1 MLKMAGPPQVKAL
14 SKRLILLL
22 ILGFISS
29 GCSLSPETNLRV
41 YVLDGGRISV
51 KNLSIFATS
60 EVYEGRSMELANPCF
75 LVQHPKGML
84 LWDAGLPD
92 TLVDK
97 TVGDEIMQVSMKKTL
112 ASQLEELNLS
122 PQDID
127 YLVHSH
133 MHYDHIG
140 NSNMFASST
149 WLIHE
154 EEYEY
159 AFGSDAE
166 KREEYVYYKA
176 LKQSNTI
183 KLNGDYDV
191 FGDGT
196 VVILSAGGHT
206 PGHQVLF
213 IDLPETGPV
222 VLSGDLYHFA
232 EQRIHR
238 RVPRFNDNREET
250 LNSMDKIERFLED
263 KGARLVIQH
272 DLKQISLLPHA
283 PDFVD

>member
-1 MLKMAGPPQVKAL
+1 MAGSTQVKAL
-14 SKRLILLL
+14 SKRLVLLL

-29 GCSLSPETNLRV
+29 GCGSSHQTNLRL

-51 KNLSIFATS
+51 KNLRIFATS
-60 EVYEGRSMELANPCF
+60 EVYEGQSMELANPCF
-75 LVQHPKGML
+75 LVRHPKGIL

-97 TVGDEIMQVSMKKTL
+97 TLGDEIMQVSMKKTL
-112 ASQLEELNLS
+112 ASQLEELSLS

-154 EEYEY
+154 KEYEY

-166 KREEYVYYKA
+166 KREEYIYYKA
-176 LKQSNTI
+176 LKESNTI
-183 KLNGDYDV
+183 KLKGDYDV

-196 VVILSAGGHT
+196 VVILSAPGHT

-213 IDLPETGPV
+213 IDLPEMGPV

-232 EQRIHR
+232 EQRMHR

-250 LNSMDKIERFLED
+250 LNSMDKIERFIKD
-263 KGARLVIQH
+263 KGARLFIQH
-272 DLKQISLLPHA
+272 DLKQISSLPHA
-283 PDFVD
+283 PDFID